1 MNINDRVR
9 YLRTELLKD
18 DSGKKMTLDAFAAR
32 LGVKAP
38 AIHKIERGENSVTD
52 RMIAA
57 ICAEYNVNEEWLRE
71 GTGEPFRQMSEDDK
85 LAAFFGDALA
95 DESTSFRRRFFK
107 MLSMLSVEQW
117 EEMEHLWRMAAELP
131 EEKKD

>member
-1 MNINDRVR
+1 MDTGERIKE
-9 YLRTELLKD
+9 LRKGKGETLKTFGEHIGFSPSAVSD
-18 DSGKKMTLDAFAAR
+18 VENGRNTLTNQMAR
-32 LGVKAP
+32 
-38 AIHKIERGENSVTD
+38 
-52 RMIAA
+52 A
-57 ICAEYNVNEEWLRE
+57 ICAEYNVNEEWLRD